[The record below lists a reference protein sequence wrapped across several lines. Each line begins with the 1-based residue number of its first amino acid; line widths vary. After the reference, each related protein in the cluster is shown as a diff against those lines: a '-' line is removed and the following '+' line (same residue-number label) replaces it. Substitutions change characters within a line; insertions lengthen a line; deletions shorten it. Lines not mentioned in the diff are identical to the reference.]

1 MYPATRTHPSRLLLL
16 CLALLCLLAWT
27 VHPASAQA
35 GEKPEVKAEKK
46 AILLV
51 TFGASVESAQA
62 VYAKIEAAAKA
73 RFPGVETRW
82 AYTAKMIRRKLAGQ
96 GQVYLSPA
104 QALANLAEDGYT
116 RVAMQSLHVIP
127 GEEFEGLKETAA
139 RFAGMPK
146 GLARVEVGQPLLASA
161 GDMRR
166 TAEAMLAHA
175 PKERKA
181 KDALVFMG
189 HGTRHAAN
197 AAYPAMAYVFQK
209 LDPNASLGTVEG
221 YPGLDEVKAELKARG
236 NKKAWLIPFMS
247 VAGDHAVNDMAGEEE
262 DSWKSVLGRE
272 QVSCQPVLT
281 GMAEHPE
288 IVAIWLDH
296 LQAALEKLDRE

>member
-1 MYPATRTHPSRLLLL
+1 MYYATRSRLRLP

-27 VHPASAQA
+27 LHPATALA
-35 GEKPEVKAEKK
+35 GEKPATKAEKK

-51 TFGASVESAQA
+51 TFGTSVASAQKSFQA
-62 VYAKIEAAAKA
+62 VEQAVKA

-82 AYTAKMIRRKLAGQ
+82 AYTAKMIRRKLADQ
-96 GQVYLSPA
+96 GQVHLSPA

-146 GLARVEVGQPLLASA
+146 GPSRVEVGQPLLAGA
-161 GDMRR
+161 EDMLR
-166 TAEAMLAHA
+166 TAKAMLAHA

-189 HGTRHAAN
+189 HGTHHFAN

-209 LDPNASLGTVEG
+209 LDPNVSLGTVEG
-221 YPGLDEVKAELKARG
+221 YPSLEEVKAELKARG

-247 VAGDHAVNDMAGEEE
+247 VAGDHAMNDMAGEEE
-262 DSWKSVLGRE
+262 DSWKSDLGKAG
-272 QVSCQPVLT
+272 VSCQPVLT

-288 IVAIWLDH
+288 IAAIWLDH
-296 LQAALEKLDRE
+296 LQEALERLEK